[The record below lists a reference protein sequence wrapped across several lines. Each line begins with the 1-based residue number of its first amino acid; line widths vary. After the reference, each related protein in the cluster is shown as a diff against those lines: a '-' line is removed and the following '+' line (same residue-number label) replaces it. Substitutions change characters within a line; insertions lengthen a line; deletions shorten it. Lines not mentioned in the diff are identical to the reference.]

1 MMNLTK
7 ITMHAIRIA
16 AALAFSITASAA
28 MAYGPFKKP
37 GSSYFSAGDSV
48 VLNQEVRIGAG
59 SRIYIQG
66 GEAKPR
72 KDIHEARPYCYI
84 NLYRSSAVIETPI
97 SVAPD
102 NFTVSKTSNY
112 YELVQSDAMPFQVAA
127 RSFFQ
132 EDSEKTLI
140 TRIRISSP
148 TQPEVV
154 GLHCGIWAVASERNH
169 VSLSEIKTALGDLV
183 SLELAKE

>member
-1 MMNLTK
+1 MQSIRLVATLALSVFA
-7 ITMHAIRIA
+7 THA
-16 AALAFSITASAA
+16 S
-28 MAYGPFKKP
+28 AYGPFKKP
-37 GSSYFSAGDSV
+37 GSSYFSAGDTV

-59 SRIYIQG
+59 SRVYIQG

-72 KDIHEARPYCYI
+72 KDVHEARPYCYI
-84 NLYRSSAVIETPI
+84 SLYRSSAVIETPVT
-97 SVAPD
+97 VAAD
-102 NFTVSKTSNY
+102 KFTVSKTSNY
-112 YELVQSDAMPFQVAA
+112 YELVQSSADPFQVAS

-140 TRIRISSP
+140 TRIRISST

-154 GLHCGIWAVASERNH
+154 GLHCGIWAVAGERNH
-169 VSLSEIKTALGDLV
+169 VSLAEIKSALGDLI